1 MNNKRNWL
9 PGYFL
14 REDGG
19 TTSLFKVV
27 AVAAALGIAAD
38 FVYIVYVTRAFRLE
52 YDILSMPTYIGA
64 VCVALIGIAAFLLFR
79 EGEALFGIM
88 TVVLAAV
95 ALLIMFVFR
104 DHLMVLLDKF
114 FGEVGFITSSDTWDF
129 SIKSPETQKNL

>member
-64 VCVALIGIAAFLLFR
+64 ACVALIGIAAFLLFR

-88 TVVLAAV
+88 TVVLAAA
-95 ALLIMFVFR
+95 ALLVMFALREQV
-104 DHLMVLLDKF
+104 LTLLDEV
-114 FGEVGFITSSDTWDF
+114 FGEIGFITSSDTWDF
-129 SIKSPETQKNL
+129 SIKSPDTQKNL

>member
-1 MNNKRNWL
+1 M
-9 PGYFL
+9 
-14 REDGG
+14 
-19 TTSLFKVV
+19 TSLFKVV

-38 FVYIVYVTRAFRLE
+38 FVYIVYVTRAFRLG

-64 VCVALIGIAAFLLFR
+64 ACVALIGIAAFLLFR

-95 ALLIMFVFR
+95 ALLALFVLR
-104 DHLMVLLDKF
+104 EQVLTLLDEV
-114 FGEVGFITSSDTWDF
+114 FGKVGFITSSDTWDF